1 MSAKQIN
8 SLYGLEQIST
18 VDNSVERYEEGK
30 RDVNYNVARDCSF
43 NTTTRART
51 NSASGYIVERNA
63 SDPSKEPAFNDSQLT
78 QNESTASNTFVGLNR
93 RRKISLPTRLP
104 TRPPQFLEGGGR
116 IELAKREVDLDACM
130 PVFTKEATGSNQKQS
145 TTPLAKTEFNGWM
158 FEAEAQ
164 GSDAVREGHS
174 GRRRRVSLPVLKVD
188 QTDPQDFPNNKS
200 VPGNQNGYLSPTW
213 SSSSTSIP
221 PVKYGPLISKKSN
234 TRQWTQNF

>member
-8 SLYGLEQIST
+8 SLYGLERTST
-18 VDNSVERYEEGK
+18 VDNSVKRYEEGK
-30 RDVNYNVARDCSF
+30 RDVNYNVAGDCSF

-51 NSASGYIVERNA
+51 NSASGYIVARNA
-63 SDPSKEPAFNDSQLT
+63 SDQSKEPAFNDSQLT

-116 IELAKREVDLDACM
+116 IELAKREVDLDAYM

-188 QTDPQDFPNNKS
+188 QTDPPEFPNNKS
-200 VPGNQNGYLSPTW
+200 VPSNQNGYLSPTW

-221 PVKYGPLISKKSN
+221 RVKSGPLISKKSN
-234 TRQWTQNF
+234 SRQWTQNF

>member
-1 MSAKQIN
+1 MNAKQIN

-18 VDNSVERYEEGK
+18 VDNSVKRCEEGK
-30 RDVNYNVARDCSF
+30 RDVNCNVAGECSF
-43 NTTTRART
+43 NPTTRART
-51 NSASGYIVERNA
+51 NSASGYIVARKA
-63 SDPSKEPAFNDSQLT
+63 SDPSKEPAFDDSQLT

-104 TRPPQFLEGGGR
+104 TRPAQFLEGGGR

-130 PVFTKEATGSNQKQS
+130 PLFTKEAAGNSQKES

-158 FEAEAQ
+158 FAEEQ

-174 GRRRRVSLPVLKVD
+174 GRRRRVSLPMLKVD
-188 QTDPQDFPNNKS
+188 KTDPQDFPNNKS

-221 PVKYGPLISKKSN
+221 SVKYGPLISKKSN
-234 TRQWTQNF
+234 TRRWTQNF